1 MKKNI
6 LVFPCGS
13 EIGLDIHRQMKF
25 STHFHLIG
33 GNSVDD
39 HGQYVYDDY
48 IGNIPFLSE
57 KSFIPAMQR
66 IIKER
71 KIDAVYPA
79 TDATIALLK
88 QHEADL
94 GCKII
99 GPPVE
104 ITEVCLSKEETYK
117 RLSGLVTLPQ
127 VYKQDDILPYP
138 VFVKPKIG
146 YGSRGAKLINNA
158 EELAAVDDLP
168 SKLILEYLPGDEY
181 TVDCFTDRH
190 GKLLYTAARIRN
202 RVRAGISVNT
212 SFVTEQGDFRLI
224 AEKINKAI
232 GFRGAWFFQVK
243 RNKEGE
249 LSLLEIA
256 ARFGGSSLLSAAIG
270 VNFPLLTLFDAFG
283 YDVHIHQNS
292 YNIEIDRAFSCK
304 YKHNIKYSC
313 VYVDFDDC
321 LYLNRDSINTE
332 LIGFLFHCINK
343 GIKIILLTKH
353 EGNLDEKLHRFRISH
368 LFDEVFHIPSYEK
381 KYKFMTEQAAIFID
395 DSYAERKQVAD
406 NLHIPV
412 FSPEMVEILI

>member
-13 EIGLDIHRQMKF
+13 EIGLDIHRQMKY

-33 GNSVDD
+33 GNSVAD

-48 IGNIPFLSE
+48 IGNIPFLSD
-57 KSFIPAMQR
+57 KSFIPAMQS

-71 KIDAVYPA
+71 KIDAIYPA
-79 TDATIALLK
+79 TDATITLLK
-88 QHEADL
+88 QHETDL

-99 GPPVE
+99 APPLE
-104 ITEVCLSKEETYK
+104 ITKICLSKEETYK
-117 RLSGLVTLPQ
+117 RLSGLVTIPR
-127 VYKQDDILPYP
+127 VYGKDDILPYP

-146 YGSRGAKLINNA
+146 YGSRGAKLIYNA
-158 EELAAVDDLP
+158 QELATEDDLS

-190 GKLLYTAARIRN
+190 GRLLFSAARIRN
-202 RVRAGISVNT
+202 RIRTGISVNT
-212 SFVTEQGDFRLI
+212 SFVTNQEEFKAI
-224 AEKINKAI
+224 AEKINEAI

-243 RNKEGE
+243 RNKEGN

-256 ARFGGSSLLSAAIG
+256 ARFGGSSLLCAAIG
-270 VNFPLLTLFDAFG
+270 VNFPLLTLFDAFE
-283 YDVHIHQNS
+283 YDVHVQPNS
-292 YNIEIDRAFSCK
+292 YNVEIDRAFSCK

-321 LYLNRDSINTE
+321 LYINKECLNTE
-332 LIGFLFHCINK
+332 LMGFLFHCINK

-353 EGNLDEKLHRFRISH
+353 EGNLEEKLNKFRISH
-368 LFDEVFHIPSYEK
+368 LFDKVLHIPAYET
-381 KYKFMTEQAAIFID
+381 KYKFMTEQDAIFID
-395 DSYAERKQVAD
+395 DSYAERTQVA
-406 NLHIPV
+406 NHLHIPV